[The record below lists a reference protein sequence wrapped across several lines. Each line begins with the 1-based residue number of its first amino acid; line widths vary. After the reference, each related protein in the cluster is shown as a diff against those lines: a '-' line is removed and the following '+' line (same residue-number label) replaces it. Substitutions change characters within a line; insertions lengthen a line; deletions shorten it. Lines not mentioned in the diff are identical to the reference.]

1 MSSLATKYRP
11 SKLEDIVGQDI
22 VKKVLIKQVEQT
34 RFRNA
39 YGFFGASGC
48 GKTTA
53 ARAFAKAINHGI
65 GDPIEVDGTTSGD
78 VDSIKQ
84 IVETAN
90 RRDVTA
96 EYKVIIVD
104 ECQMLGGGR

>member
-48 GKTTA
+48 CSLSA
-53 ARAFAKAINHGI
+53 A
-65 GDPIEVDGTTSGD
+65 
-78 VDSIKQ
+78 
-84 IVETAN
+84 
-90 RRDVTA
+90 
-96 EYKVIIVD
+96 
-104 ECQMLGGGR
+104 

>member
-48 GKTTA
+48 GKKSKPKHGMPCLFMGTMTNRLIPIPLF
-53 ARAFAKAINHGI
+53 ARRIRFIASFIRVN
-65 GDPIEVDGTTSGD
+65 T
-78 VDSIKQ
+78 
-84 IVETAN
+84 
-90 RRDVTA
+90 
-96 EYKVIIVD
+96 
-104 ECQMLGGGR
+104 